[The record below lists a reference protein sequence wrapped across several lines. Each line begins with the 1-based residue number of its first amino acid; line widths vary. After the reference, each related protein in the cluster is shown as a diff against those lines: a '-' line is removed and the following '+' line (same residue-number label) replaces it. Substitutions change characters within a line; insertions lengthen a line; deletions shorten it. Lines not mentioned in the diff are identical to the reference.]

1 MTVLNVADLLKMP
14 DREISDNLKT
24 LTLYE
29 IFLSHFRRRLLSLKW
44 NKVKFEE
51 EGTFEIKKSFK
62 PKVDIPLESDN
73 LIEAAVRVVEVDLN
87 NDLQDYKLEIDWKFE
102 SLGNNPKSYLWLVVK
117 FFPRNKI

>member
-29 IFLSHFRRRLLSLKW
+29 IFLSHLRRRLLSLKW

-51 EGTFEIKKSFK
+51 EGAFEIKKSFK

-73 LIEAAVRVVEVDLN
+73 LIEAAVRAVEVDLN

-102 SLGNNPKSYLWLVVK
+102 SLGNNPKSYLWLVAK
-117 FFPRNKI
+117 LNKI